1 MDNFQNRK
9 FVLLSEALKWNLKMR
24 TLLTLLVVFV
34 FIPGAY
40 SQDEVQQLSQKEIK
54 KLQKEQRKAEK
65 EAEMDRM
72 EELTDFMVQQH
83 QFVLEADYLSNKY
96 GSRVPVS
103 PIINF
108 VMIDSLSGTLQFG
121 SAEAIGYNGVGG
133 MTVDGMITKYEYSR
147 IGKKEDSYSIQLVFM
162 SSIGTYDITLMV
174 NSQGYAD
181 ANIRGNWSGQLNY
194 HGKLV
199 PLTLSRVYKG
209 TPIL

>member
-1 MDNFQNRK
+1 MK
-9 FVLLSEALKWNLKMR
+9 
-24 TLLTLLVVFV
+24 TLLTLLVAFVFV
-34 FIPGAY
+34 LGAY
-40 SQDEVQQLSQKEIK
+40 SQDEVQQLSQKELK

-65 EAEMDRM
+65 AAEMERM
-72 EELTDFMVQQH
+72 AEVTNFMVHQQ

-108 VMIDSLSGTLQFG
+108 VLIDSLAGTVQFG
-121 SAEAIGYNGVGG
+121 SAETVGYNGVGG
-133 MTVDGMITKYEYSR
+133 ATVDGKITKYEYSV
-147 IGKKEDSYSIQLVFM
+147 IGKKEDAYSIKLIFM

-181 ANIRGNWSGQLNY
+181 ASIRGNWSGQLNY

>member
-1 MDNFQNRK
+1 MK
-9 FVLLSEALKWNLKMR
+9 
-24 TLLTLLVVFV
+24 TLLTLAVAFVFV
-34 FIPGAY
+34 LGAY
-40 SQDEVQQLSQKEIK
+40 SQEDVQQLSQKELK

-65 EAEMDRM
+65 TAEMERM
-72 EELTDFMVQQH
+72 AEVTNFMVNQH

-96 GSRVPVS
+96 GTRVPVS

-108 VMIDSLSGTLQFG
+108 VLIDSLTGTVQFG
-121 SAEAIGYNGVGG
+121 SAETIGYNGVGG
-133 MTVDGMITKYEYSR
+133 ATVDGKITKYEYSV
-147 IGKKEDSYSIQLVFM
+147 IGKKEDAYSIKLIFM

-181 ANIRGNWSGQLNY
+181 ASIRGNWSGQLNY